1 VPDGGP
7 PCVPTSGGC
16 TISADC
22 CAGNVCHTP
31 PGSTVGTCAPPIP
44 PPPPPVDAG
53 TPIPPPDG
61 GVCAE
66 YGQICSSTTPCCA
79 PGVPCLSAGDSLCS
93 GQSDCHCR
101 IPVK

>member
-1 VPDGGP
+1 
-7 PCVPTSGGC
+7 
-16 TISADC
+16 
-22 CAGNVCHTP
+22 
-31 PGSTVGTCAPPIP
+31 VGTCAPPIP

-53 TPIPPPDG
+53 TPIPPDG

-66 YGQICSSTTPCCA
+66 YGQVCSSATPCCS
-79 PGVPCLSAGDSLCS
+79 PTVPCLATGDVPCS